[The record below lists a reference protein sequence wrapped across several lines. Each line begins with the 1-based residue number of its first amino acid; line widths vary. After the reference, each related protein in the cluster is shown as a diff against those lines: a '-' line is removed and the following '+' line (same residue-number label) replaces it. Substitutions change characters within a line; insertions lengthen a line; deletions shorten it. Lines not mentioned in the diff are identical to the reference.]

1 MGVVVYTLVSV
12 FLWPHNNAG
21 SIRMAGD
28 ELLPES
34 IQQEML
40 QRTKYWKKI
49 LE

>member
-1 MGVVVYTLVSV
+1 MNLSLSTKAKEAIKTSK
-12 FLWPHNNAG
+12 
-21 SIRMAGD
+21 